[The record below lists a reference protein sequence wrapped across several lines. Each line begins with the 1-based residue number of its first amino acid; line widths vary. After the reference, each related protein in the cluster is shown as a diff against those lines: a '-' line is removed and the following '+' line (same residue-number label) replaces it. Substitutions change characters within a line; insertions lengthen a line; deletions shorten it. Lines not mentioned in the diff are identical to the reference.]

1 MRHILPS
8 EVGVTEAVVV
18 VVVVVVVLSV
28 ESPSSHWL
36 DSGDLGLML

>member
-1 MRHILPS
+1 MNSILPS
-8 EVGVTEAVVV
+8 EVGVTEEVV